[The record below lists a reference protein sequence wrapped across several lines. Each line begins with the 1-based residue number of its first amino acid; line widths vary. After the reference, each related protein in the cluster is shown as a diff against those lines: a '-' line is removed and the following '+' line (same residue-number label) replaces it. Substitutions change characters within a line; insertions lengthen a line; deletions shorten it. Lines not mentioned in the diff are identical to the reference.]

1 MRIFIIWAKKS
12 LKFIKNLLWYHFFKQ
27 ELINESK
34 IELNKAIKRLVIK
47 NKKPKEILEILEKI
61 YDQEII
67 PSIKVCQI

>member
-1 MRIFIIWAKKS
+1 M
-12 LKFIKNLLWYHFFKQ
+12 NQ
-27 ELINESK
+27 K